1 MGKKI
6 KNDFKFSIIRS
17 VSWIPIGFFI
27 LSQLNSI
34 IDPEYPILIFD
45 LEILKLESII
55 IKNKIFSQLV
65 SYEISFFP
73 TYGQCKL
80 APLLGISIIMSI
92 LKKSTLKKA
101 FKQINKKWSLNFKI
115 ILTNENHS
123 TGENITKQLN
133 DRERLSAAL
142 ENSSIRLSVLKCMK
156 SIKKTKIIW

>member
-1 MGKKI
+1 MGKKF

-17 VSWIPIGFFI
+17 ISWIPIGFVL
-27 LSQLNSI
+27 LSQLNWI

-80 APLLGISIIMSI
+80 APLLGISIIMAI

-101 FKQINKKWSLNFKI
+101 FKQTNKKWSLNFKI
-115 ILTNENHS
+115 TLTDKKH
-123 TGENITKQLN
+123 TAGENITKQLN

-156 SIKKTKIIW
+156 LI

>member
-1 MGKKI
+1 MGKKF
-6 KNDFKFSIIRS
+6 KNDFKFPIIRS
-17 VSWIPIGFFI
+17 ISWIPIGFVI
-27 LSQLNSI
+27 LSQLNWI
-34 IDPEYPILIFD
+34 IDPEYPILIID

-101 FKQINKKWSLNFKI
+101 FKQTNKKWSLNFKI
-115 ILTNENHS
+115 ILTNKNH
-123 TGENITKQLN
+123 TAGENITKQLN

-156 SIKKTKIIW
+156 LI